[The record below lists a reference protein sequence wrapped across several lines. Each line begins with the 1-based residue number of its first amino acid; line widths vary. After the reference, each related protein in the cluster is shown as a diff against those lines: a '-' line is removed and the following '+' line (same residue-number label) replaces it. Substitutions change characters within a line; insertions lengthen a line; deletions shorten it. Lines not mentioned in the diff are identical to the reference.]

1 MTGCHT
7 AETWAHHRLSPRKVN
22 MYKWRQRSRRQL
34 LHIFHTITQPVI
46 QAMDLVAVP
55 ITHPVLQ
62 AMQWVTVL
70 VTQPVI
76 QAMYLVAV
84 PITHSVWQAIE

>member
-1 MTGCHT
+1 
-7 AETWAHHRLSPRKVN
+7 

-34 LHIFHTITQPVI
+34 LHISHTITQPVI

-62 AMQWVTVL
+62 AMQWVTVP
-70 VTQPVI
+70 VTQPVL
-76 QAMYLVAV
+76 QAMDLLTVPVTHAV
-84 PITHSVWQAIE
+84 TQITEALDIWSKGAWTCDQHCSHR